1 MTSERL
7 AAARAAT
14 AAAKAEVAASA
25 KAMEAAA
32 RGAEEAKAA
41 ARAAREAAER
51 SAVEAAEIEMAIKL
65 SDYIGG
71 GLEIKTAG
79 CAGSRIAPGG
89 CQNSPNPVAGRLGVV
104 YARALK
110 GDEDD

>member
-14 AAAKAEVAASA
+14 AAAEAAATASA
-25 KAMEAAA
+25 AAAAAAA
-32 RGAEEAKAA
+32 RGAEEAEAA
-41 ARAAREAAER
+41 YREAVEAAER

-71 GLEIKTAG
+71 GLERRRRVVREAGLLQVGVKTPPT
-79 CAGSRIAPGG
+79 R
-89 CQNSPNPVAGRLGVV
+89 
-104 YARALK
+104 
-110 GDEDD
+110 

>member
-14 AAAKAEVAASA
+14 AAAKAEAAASA
-25 KAMEAAA
+25 KAVEAAA
-32 RGAEEAKAA
+32 RGAEEVKAA

-51 SAVEAAEIEMAIKL
+51 AAAEGAEIEMAMKL

-71 GLEIKTAG
+71 GLERRRQIVREAGLLQVGVKTPPT
-79 CAGSRIAPGG
+79 R
-89 CQNSPNPVAGRLGVV
+89 
-104 YARALK
+104 
-110 GDEDD
+110 